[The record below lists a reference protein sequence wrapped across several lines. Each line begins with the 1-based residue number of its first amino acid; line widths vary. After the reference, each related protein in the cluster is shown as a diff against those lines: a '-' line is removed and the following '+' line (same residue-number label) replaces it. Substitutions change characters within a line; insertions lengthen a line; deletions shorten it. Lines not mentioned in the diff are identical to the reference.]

1 MAAPAR
7 APARQIE
14 SPQMSAQPVRLPTID
29 TANARQIIAHPDH
42 QDAASVLDA
51 CEHLQTYGDRM
62 DRERAK
68 ALHATIVQD
77 AVADIYRKGRIQRGM
92 AIAGDLIGAAILFGI
107 LYIFLLF
114 TPE

>member
-1 MAAPAR
+1 
-7 APARQIE
+7 
-14 SPQMSAQPVRLPTID
+14 
-29 TANARQIIAHPDH
+29 
-42 QDAASVLDA
+42 
-51 CEHLQTYGDRM
+51 M

-77 AVADIYRKGRIQRGM
+77 AVADINRKGRIQRGM

-114 TPE
+114 TPG